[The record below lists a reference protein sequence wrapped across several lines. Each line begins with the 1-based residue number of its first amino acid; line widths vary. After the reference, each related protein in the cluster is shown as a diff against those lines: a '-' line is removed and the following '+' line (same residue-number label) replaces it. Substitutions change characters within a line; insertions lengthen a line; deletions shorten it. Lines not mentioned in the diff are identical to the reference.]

1 MKQIQTSFIIVLII
15 IMTTF
20 GSRAQEVL
28 WEKSFGGKQSEYLLD
43 LVPTADYGFL
53 LAGSSLSDKSG
64 NKDNKGNG
72 DLDYWL
78 WKMNEKGDIDWQKQ
92 FGGSGTDMLQTA
104 FGTLDGGF
112 ILGGTSSSNKS
123 GDKLTDGL
131 GSDDYWIIKLDA
143 KGNEQWQ
150 KTMGGES
157 QELLQTIIQTKDGGY
172 LIGGSSSSSANKST
186 NLNKD
191 QYLKTADNY
200 GNLDY
205 WILKLDSS
213 GKLEWQKSF
222 GGEYADILKSVVQT
236 LDGGYILG
244 GTSNS
249 PISGNKNSDSFGMSD
264 YWLIKI
270 DKSGTE
276 EWQSNYGGSKD
287 DHLSQMIAT
296 TDNHLILAGYS
307 YSSSDGN
314 KNKGN
319 REGSDIWLVKID
331 LNSSVLWQETYNIGK
346 QDFLASIIE
355 NKDKTI
361 LLGCHAKS
369 EITMRQ
375 KQDKEGVNDF
385 MIIKLKE
392 NGEEIWR
399 KSVGGFGEDIL
410 RKAVETRDGGYV
422 LAGTSSSKVS
432 GGRNSSIG
440 MNDFWVVKLKDKDKL
455 PRIKNII
462 EAIPNPANDYTNIII
477 GYDFEEGTAS
487 LYDLAGRQISSFPI
501 YNRTVPIELTGL
513 PEGIYVVNIK
523 TNMGNDSVKVIKN
536 GTIK

>member
-172 LIGGSSSSSANKST
+172 LIGGSSSSSANTST

-191 QYLKTADNY
+191 QYIKTADNF

-236 LDGGYILG
+236 PDAGYILG

-249 PISGNKNSDSFGMSD
+249 PISGNKNTDSYGMSD

-296 TDNHLILAGYS
+296 SDNHLILAGYS

-319 REGSDIWLVKID
+319 REGSDIWLVEID
-331 LNSSVLWQETYNIGK
+331 LASEILWQETYNIGK

-385 MIIKLKE
+385 TIIKLKE
-392 NGEEIWR
+392 NNEELWR
-399 KSVGGFGEDIL
+399 KNVGGSGEDIL
-410 RKAVETRDGGYV
+410 RKAIETRDGGYV

-432 GGRNSSIG
+432 GERNSSIG

-455 PRIKNII
+455 PPIKNII

-523 TNMGNDSVKVIKN
+523 TNMGNDSVKIIKN
-536 GTIK
+536 SAIK

>member
-1 MKQIQTSFIIVLII
+1 MKQIQTPLIVVLII
-15 IMTTF
+15 IMTTLE
-20 GSRAQEVL
+20 SRAQDIL

-92 FGGSGTDMLQTA
+92 FGGSSTDMLQTA

-157 QELLQTIIQTKDGGY
+157 QELLQTVIQSKDGGY
-172 LIGGSSSSSANKST
+172 LIGGSSSSSSSANKIT
-186 NLNKD
+186 DLNKD
-191 QYLKTADNY
+191 QYIKTVDNY

-270 DKSGTE
+270 DKSGIE

-287 DHLSQMIAT
+287 DHLSQIIANS
-296 TDNHLILAGYS
+296 DNHLILAGYS

-331 LNSSVLWQETYNIGK
+331 LESSVLWQETYNI
-346 QDFLASIIE
+346 
-355 NKDKTI
+355 
-361 LLGCHAKS
+361 
-369 EITMRQ
+369 
-375 KQDKEGVNDF
+375 
-385 MIIKLKE
+385 
-392 NGEEIWR
+392 
-399 KSVGGFGEDIL
+399 
-410 RKAVETRDGGYV
+410 
-422 LAGTSSSKVS
+422 
-432 GGRNSSIG
+432 
-440 MNDFWVVKLKDKDKL
+440 VV
-455 PRIKNII
+455 
-462 EAIPNPANDYTNIII
+462 
-477 GYDFEEGTAS
+477 
-487 LYDLAGRQISSFPI
+487 
-501 YNRTVPIELTGL
+501 
-513 PEGIYVVNIK
+513 
-523 TNMGNDSVKVIKN
+523 
-536 GTIK
+536 